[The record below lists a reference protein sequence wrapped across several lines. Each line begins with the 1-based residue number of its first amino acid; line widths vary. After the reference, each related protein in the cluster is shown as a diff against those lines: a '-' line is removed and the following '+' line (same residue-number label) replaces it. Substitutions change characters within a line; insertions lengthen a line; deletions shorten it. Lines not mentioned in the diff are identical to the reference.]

1 MALVKVVLGSTYIL
15 YNLDIVSGYISSL
28 SYIKQSNRMPAKPTT
43 FFDMDIQMDPTTKV
57 QAVHFCKDRYPI
69 FKELNN
75 SSSTG
80 CILKFF
86 SQPYEDILIND
97 KTIVKRKSLH

>member
-43 FFDMDIQMDPTTKV
+43 YFDMDIQIDSTTKV
-57 QAVHFCKDRYPI
+57 RAAWFCKDRYPI
-69 FKELNN
+69 FKEL
-75 SSSTG
+75 STDWTMK
-80 CILKFF
+80 CF
-86 SQPYEDILIND
+86 SQPYGDILINY
-97 KTIVKRKSLH
+97 KT